1 MKAVI
6 LEVPPGM
13 IEERRR
19 LGIDRRD
26 ELWEGVYHMVPPPTG
41 AHQGIVDGLFVLLS
55 NDAAKHGL
63 GRLVSNLGVREA
75 GSGDRNY
82 RIPEWIFLRSGREGL
97 VRPESSYVDGGPDA
111 VLEVRSP
118 GDETDEKLPFY
129 EKAGVG
135 EVLTV
140 DRDTR
145 AVQVLRLAAGRFV
158 AVSPNA
164 DGWIHS
170 EGLRAFFKTAQRAG
184 SPMLQVMLE
193 LDRAEHTV

>member
-41 AHQGIVDGLFVLLS
+41 AHQGIVDGLFVLLT
-55 NDAAKHGL
+55 NYAGKHGL
-63 GRLVSNLGVREA
+63 GRLISNLGVRES
-75 GSGDRNY
+75 GSGDKNY

-97 VRPESSYVDGGPDA
+97 VRPESSYVDEGPDV

-129 EKAGVG
+129 SKAGVK
-135 EVLTV
+135 EVLLV

-145 AVQVLRLAAGRFV
+145 AVQVLRLAAGRYV
-158 AVSPNA
+158 PVSPNA
-164 DGWIHS
+164 DGWIYS
-170 EGLRAFFKTAQRAG
+170 EGLRAFFKTAQRGG
-184 SPMLQVMLE
+184 SPVLLVLLE
-193 LDRAEHTV
+193 LDQTEHVI